1 MFPSMCAGIGPV
13 AGTASPYFWCSFIRT
28 YACSERYSGRSWP
41 HRRSSS
47 AVNASGGMSYF
58 ARHIAPVSA
67 NPSSFAPVFDSS
79 TKRV

>member
-1 MFPSMCAGIGPV
+1 M
-13 AGTASPYFWCSFIRT
+13 RT
-28 YACSERYSGRSWP
+28 YECSDRYSGRSWLQ
-41 HRRSSS
+41 RRSTS
-47 AVNASGGMSYF
+47 AVKASGGMSYF